1 MCTEYWFDVLLT
13 IPDWLREYL
22 PETPEPDVKFFY
34 DTTIDNY
41 RYKPSDPIIRE
52 QQLRAFLTENRIDP
66 DKCTI
71 IQRPKTNTY
80 EAIIKGHQ
88 IYRVHYV
95 VECEYDEDKCMVIIP
110 KTARLFL
117 EDIYKATEDNS
128 LTALELTHSID
139 PWQDSWIHKRVSYS
153 EFRAHALCNQADAI
167 LDGFDERVNGIIE
180 KNIITV
186 KNQLNKQMEN
196 LRNGLFNQ
204 HGALLKDVKQ
214 FEDRVKKTLNKFKE
228 TSNYETIIEE
238 LTKKNDALMK
248 TVENNKLH
256 MNLLSVVLLIVVG
269 LLVYQLFGSN

>member
-41 RYKPSDPIIRE
+41 RYKPSDPIISER
-52 QQLRAFLTENRIDP
+52 QLRAFLTENRIDP